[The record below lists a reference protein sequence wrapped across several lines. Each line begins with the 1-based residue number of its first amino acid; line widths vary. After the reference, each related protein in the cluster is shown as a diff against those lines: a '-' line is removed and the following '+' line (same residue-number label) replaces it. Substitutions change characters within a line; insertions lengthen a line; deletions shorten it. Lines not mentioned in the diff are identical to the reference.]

1 MKVLCAKVPAVL
13 VALLAVLGAGA
24 LLGFVPATPAA
35 AAEPEAL
42 VTITLTGLS
51 PSLPTRDGTVT
62 LAGRVTNV
70 SSTPVSNLQAILW
83 RSADPLSTAEAMTRA
98 LKSEADDP
106 IGRRLFEQ
114 DYQNIP
120 SENDR
125 TLAPGAS
132 TTFRLRTAVA
142 NLDLPRADGVYL
154 FGVHIRGRMI
164 DDPQRDQTLGR
175 ARTFLPLV
183 ADKPAGRLQMTSLV
197 VLSSRPSLLRRG
209 VLVDDHLAAEVAPG
223 GRLDQLLSAADT
235 AGTSFAVDPALV
247 EELATMRDG
256 YAVQNPEGATST
268 GRGRSDA
275 ATWLTRFASVQAS
288 RDGFRLLYGSPDIAA
303 LVHDRQTAAITDA
316 DEAGRRVASTASLPL
331 LVMPAGGYA
340 DEDTVRAAER
350 LKPAAIMLSDAAV
363 AADSP
368 LIAGLDTGS
377 GRGAPIVRYSSITS
391 GAGGPGPDPRVT
403 PVQLRQRALADSW
416 IQANTTSSAAQGRVR
431 LVTSTDQVQ
440 GDDPGVAA
448 PWVSRSTL
456 AALLDDRPATWDAPL
471 AYPAEVRQA
480 ELTAGQLRRLRTFAR
495 SNDTYAELFADS
507 EGGRESAQAAVARAA
522 SAAWRGNDRQRR
534 RLLVPQ
540 QAALDAVLVSGLEIS
555 SIRRVSTVAQEG
567 VRFPITVLNLLPVD
581 PDQGVNAVN
590 LKLVFVS
597 ENPQRL
603 TIKPIS
609 FEDLEA
615 GQSKTENA
623 QVTARANGTVPVRA
637 QLQTMS
643 GSPVGRPLT
652 IDVRVTQNGTT
663 GWAIA
668 GTAMVV
674 FLGGTALRIRR
685 VSQARAAASDA
696 EAAAEPSALTSAPP
710 TDADALERTVA
721 TDSQPDDP
729 QTEDAQPDDRGRFDA

>member
-13 VALLAVLGAGA
+13 LALLAVLAVGV
-24 LLGFVPATPAA
+24 LGLVPATTAA

-42 VTITLTGLS
+42 VTITLTSLS
-51 PSLPTRDGTVT
+51 PARPTRDGTVT
-62 LAGRVTNV
+62 VTGRVTNV
-70 SSTPVSNLQAILW
+70 SDTPVSNLQAILW

-98 LKSEADDP
+98 LKSESDDP
-106 IGRRLFEQ
+106 IGRRLFER

-120 SENDR
+120 NEDDR

-142 NLDLPRADGVYL
+142 KLDLPRADGIYL
-154 FGVHIRGRMI
+154 FGVHVRGRTV

-183 ADKPAGRLQMTSLV
+183 AGEPAGRLQMTSLV

-209 VLVDDHLAAEVAPG
+209 VLVDDHLAAEVEAG
-223 GRLDQLLSAADT
+223 GRLDQLLSAADS

-247 EELATMRDG
+247 EELTTMKDG
-256 YAVQNPEGATST
+256 YAVQDSEGASTT
-268 GRGRSDA
+268 GRGRNA
-275 ATWLTRFASVQAS
+275 AASWLTRFVSVQAS

-303 LVHDRQTAAITDA
+303 LVHDGQTAVITDA
-316 DEAGRRVASTASLPL
+316 AEAGRRVASTASLPL

-350 LKPAAIMLSDAAV
+350 LGPAAIMLSDAAV

-368 LIAGLDTGS
+368 LVAGLDAGTDKV
-377 GRGAPIVRYSSITS
+377 APIVRYSSLTS
-391 GAGGPGPDPRVT
+391 GGGGPGPDPRTT

-416 IQANTTSSAAQGRVR
+416 IQASTASSAAQGQVR
-431 LVTSTDQVQ
+431 LVTSTDQVL

-456 AALLDDRPATWDAPL
+456 GALLDGRPAPWDAPL
-471 AYPAEVRQA
+471 AYPAEASQA
-480 ELTAGQLRRLRTFAR
+480 ELTAGQLRSLRTFTR
-495 SNDTYAELFADS
+495 SNDTYAELFADA
-507 EGGRESAQAAVARAA
+507 EDGHESAQAAVARAA
-522 SAAWRGNDRQRR
+522 SVSWRANDRQRR
-534 RLLVPQ
+534 RLLIPQ

-555 SIRRVSTVAQEG
+555 SIRKVSTVAQEG
-567 VRFPITVLNLLPVD
+567 VRFPITVKNLLPVD
-581 PDQGVNAVN
+581 AENDDVNSVN

-597 ENPQRL
+597 DNTQRL

-609 FEDLEA
+609 FSDLKA
-615 GQSKTENA
+615 GQSETENA

-643 GSPVGRPLT
+643 GTPVGRVLT

-668 GTAMVV
+668 GAAMVV

-685 VSQARAAASDA
+685 VSQTRAAGSGAD
-696 EAAAEPSALTSAPP
+696 AAAEPPSALTSAAP
-710 TDADALERTVA
+710 TDADALEHTVA
-721 TDSQPDDP
+721 TDP
-729 QTEDAQPDDRGRFDA
+729 QPDDRDRLDA